1 MSTMPRR
8 LSRRQFLGRTLA
20 ASAVA
25 AAGVREPV
33 HAQTPKK
40 TLVYAKNEDI
50 GQLNPNFVNHGI
62 FEALNNHIQEPLVR
76 FDYEKR
82 AWEPVLAES
91 WTVEDRSRTW
101 VFRLREAKFHSGEP
115 LTAEDVKYTFEHI
128 VKEKSA
134 GPIKANL
141 FMIDTIT
148 ARDPRTVAIRCKGP
162 TPGMLSYVQSRPSVM
177 SRALGEKVGFDEA
190 HKKMIGTGPYRFV
203 EYARDEHLI
212 MERNPD
218 YWGQKAKIERVVY
231 RPIPDN
237 TARVTALQAGQAD
250 AIAQI
255 APFDIG
261 KLEQVPDVK
270 LYSVRAARIHML
282 FMNPITPPLQ
292 NKGVRLAIHHGVD
305 VDTILKT
312 VLEGRAFRLTQLCG
326 PSQVV
331 TYDPD
336 LKPLPYDPERA
347 KRLLVEAGY
356 PNGVDVD
363 FYDYPSY
370 AEYKPMGL
378 AVAEQLKKIGV
389 RVNIKTLETS
399 VFRRM
404 WFAGDLSFYF
414 IPYGNV
420 AEDASAFLKAYFRSD
435 QDKRS
440 RYKNPEADALFDQQ
454 EAEVDPKKRVALNRR
469 LMRLLQEDSPAVP
482 LYNPLYVV
490 GARKNVAMAP
500 GMPTGGEFVW
510 FWKMDIA

>member
-1 MSTMPRR
+1 MSDTPRA
-8 LSRRQFLGRTLA
+8 LSRRRFLGGTLA
-20 ASAVA
+20 AGA
-25 AAGVREPV
+25 AAGIGPWGPV
-33 HAQTPKK
+33 HAQPARK
-40 TLVYAKNEDI
+40 TLIYAKNEDI
-50 GQLNPNFVNHGI
+50 GQLNPYFVNHGV

-91 WTVEDRSRTW
+91 WTVEDGGRTW

-115 LTAEDVKYTFEHI
+115 FTAADVKYTFETV

-141 FMIDTIT
+141 FMIESI
-148 ARDPRTVAIRCKGP
+148 AVRDPRTVAIRCKGP
-162 TPGMLSYVQSRPSVM
+162 TPGMLSYIQSRPSIM

-190 HKKMIGTGPYRFV
+190 HKKMVGTGPYKFV
-203 EYARDEHLI
+203 EYARDEHLV

-237 TARVTALQAGQAD
+237 TARVTALRAGQVD
-250 AIAQI
+250 AMAQV
-255 APFDIG
+255 APFDIA
-261 KLEQVPDVK
+261 KLQQVPDIT
-270 LYSVRAARIHML
+270 LHSVRAARIHML

-292 NKGVRLAIHHGVD
+292 NRLVRLAIHHGID

-312 VLEGRAFRLTQLCG
+312 VLEGRAFRLSQLCG
-326 PSQVV
+326 PSQVM
-331 TYDPD
+331 THDPD

-347 KRLLVEAGY
+347 KKLLAQAGY
-356 PNGVDVD
+356 PNGVDIE
-363 FYDYPSY
+363 FHDYPAY

-378 AVAEQLKKIGV
+378 AVAEQLKKVGV
-389 RVNIKTLETS
+389 RVDIKPLETS
-399 VFRRM
+399 VFRRR
-404 WFAGDLSFYF
+404 WFAGELSFYF

-435 QDKRS
+435 QDRRS

-454 EAEVDPKKRVALNRR
+454 EAELDTRKRQALNRR

-482 LYNPLYVV
+482 FHNPLYTVGTRKKVV
-490 GARKNVAMAP
+490 MAP
-500 GMPTGGEFVW
+500 GTPTGGEFVW